1 MSASAAATI
10 LAKLGRRLNVLEAP
24 LTTYELKPTPL
35 TQPFWDAAREGKLLV
50 QECQAC
56 AKKFF
61 RPEIACPH
69 CRSRDWA
76 WVESSGRGKLYS
88 FSVMHRSPS
97 PAFKAPFIFAAI
109 EMDEGWTLF
118 SNLIGLEIEEA
129 AIGMPVKVC
138 FHAVSDELTVPL
150 FRPAAP

>member
-1 MSASAAATI
+1 MLEPPLAAYA
-10 LAKLGRRLNVLEAP
+10 
-24 LTTYELKPTPL
+24 LTPTPL
-35 TQPFWDAAREGKLLV
+35 TQRFWDGARAHKLMV
-50 QECQAC
+50 QECRGC
-56 AKKFF
+56 ARKFF

-76 WVESSGRGKLYS
+76 WVESSGKGKLYS

-118 SNLIGLEIEEA
+118 SNLIGLEIDEA
-129 AIGMPVKVC
+129 RIGMPVEVC

-150 FRPAAP
+150 FRPAA